1 MDPLSPT
8 VTSAEAVMIA
18 AWIVWWALWMAAAV
32 WSDRAAKSPPLR
44 SHILYRLF
52 PVLGG
57 ALLLGRFGGPPGLL
71 RLWRT
76 PEAISWAM
84 VAVAIAGFA
93 FTWWARL
100 HLGRLWSSSV
110 SRKADHRIIDTGPYG
125 VVRHPIYTGI
135 IVASVATAVQRGTA
149 EAWFGMAL
157 MTLGWYIKAR
167 LEERFLRDELGA
179 DAYCAY
185 ARRVPMLMPLA
196 SAGSARLQA
205 TTPRPR

>member
-1 MDPLSPT
+1 MDTLSPI
-8 VTSAEAVMIA
+8 VTSAEAMMNA

-57 ALLLGRFGGPPGLL
+57 ALLLGRFGGPAGLL

-76 PEAISWAM
+76 PEVISWAM
-84 VAVAIAGFA
+84 VAVAITGFA

-110 SRKADHRIIDTGPYG
+110 SRKADHRIVDTGPYG
-125 VVRHPIYTGI
+125 IVRHPIYTGI
-135 IVASVATAVQRGTA
+135 IIASVATAALRATA
-149 EAWFGMAL
+149 AAWIGVAL
-157 MTLGWYIKAR
+157 LTIGWYVKAR
-167 LEERFLRDELGA
+167 LEERFLREQLGPENY
-179 DAYCAY
+179 DAY
-185 ARRVPMLMPLA
+185 ARRVPMLIPFM
-196 SAGSARLQA
+196 R
-205 TTPRPR
+205 